1 MNMMIITLL
10 YYSLHSRYDDELVT
24 LKGARA
30 IPEYLFIRTYSLR
43 DHSGKRCNHAGEMGC
58 P

>member
-1 MNMMIITLL
+1 MMIITLL
-10 YYSLHSRYDDELVT
+10 YYTLHSGYDDELVT

-30 IPEYLFIRTYSLR
+30 IPEYLFVRTCTLR
-43 DHSGKRCNHAGEMGC
+43 DHSGKRCNHAGEMGH